1 MLETIKN
8 KVKNF
13 KWENTNTAMVSGFI
27 WMVLGIMGHF
37 AFSAETA
44 TTIFIGGVILYEVG
58 RTQLERKKDFE
69 RLLNELEELNECNRN
84 IDRVVG

>member
-8 KVKNF
+8 KIKNF
-13 KWENTNTAMVSGFI
+13 KWENTNTAMVSGLM
-27 WMVLGIMGHF
+27 WMMLGITGHF
-37 AFSAETA
+37 AFNAETG
-44 TTIFIGGVILYEVG
+44 TIMFIG

>member
-8 KVKNF
+8 KIKNF
-13 KWENTNTAMVSGFI
+13 KWENTNTAMVSGLM
-27 WMVLGIMGHF
+27 WMMLGITGHF
-37 AFSAETA
+37 AFNAETG
-44 TTIFIGGVILYEVG
+44 TIMFIGGIILYEVG